1 MGEVYR
7 AQDTK
12 LNREVAIKLLPES
25 FAQDAERTAR
35 FQREAQVLA
44 SLNHPNIAA
53 IYGLEDADGI
63 HALVMELVEGPTL
76 ADRIAA
82 GPIPND
88 EALAIAKQIAEALEV
103 AHERGIIH
111 RDLKP
116 ANVKVTPDDQ
126 VKVLDFGLAKITS
139 NETPSDDLSH
149 SPTMVQ
155 GTQAGMILG
164 TAAYMSPEQA
174 KGKAVDKRSDIWAF
188 GCVLFEM
195 LSGRQTFSGETL
207 TDTLA
212 AVVRAEPDWDAL
224 PAATPDLVRRL
235 LHRCLTKDLKQRLRD
250 IGEARIQVEEYLA
263 DPRKG
268 ASTSQS
274 AQATQPAPK
283 TWARWVSVSLAIAL
297 VISLFLLLRTPKT
310 DTRPIARYD
319 IQAPN
324 NTILSLS
331 RWPTMAL
338 SPDGS
343 TLAFAAFADGV
354 SRLYFRKRDD
364 PEVKVVAGTEGA
376 ANPVFSPNGNSLA
389 FVSDFTLKKVSFDG
403 PVVSLIKVSDSR
415 GVTWVDDETLVYA
428 PESAAGLFQ
437 ISSSGGAPRPITMV
451 DSKKNERTHRW
462 PQALPGGKAVLFT
475 VGVFNKPDDYDGA
488 DIEAVVLATGERR
501 LILQS
506 ASMARYVPTGHLIF
520 AREGILY
527 AVGFDPGSLTTHG
540 KPMAVLPGVAGDK
553 TTGAAHFAIAGDG
566 TLAYVPGSAT
576 SSLRRMVWVDR
587 SGSVQPVNLAGGQY
601 NDPRV
606 SPDGSRVALLQGSSG
621 SGDVW
626 VYDFG
631 RATFTRLTF
640 TTTNASPVW
649 SSDGKTIYY
658 VSGDQAHNKAAI
670 FREPADGSRDAETV
684 ASIALGGYLKAI
696 EPDGEAVLID
706 SEMQSNNRGIRRL
719 LLKQDAQT
727 TPVVDTQFIEY
738 AAALS
743 ADGRWLAYQS
753 NESGR
758 PEIYVRE
765 RGGSGG
771 RWPISTAGG
780 EEPRWSLDGRELYYR
795 NKDLFM
801 SVAVDTRSGFQAGSP
816 KTLFGGVLNLA
827 SNSGISYDVDPKGN
841 RFLMLRQNDED
852 NSAAQIRIVLNWFD
866 ELRRLAPLD

>member
-1 MGEVYR
+1 M
-7 AQDTK
+7 
-12 LNREVAIKLLPES
+12 IK
-25 FAQDAERTAR
+25 
-35 FQREAQVLA
+35 
-44 SLNHPNIAA
+44 
-53 IYGLEDADGI
+53 
-63 HALVMELVEGPTL
+63 
-76 ADRIAA
+76 
-82 GPIPND
+82 
-88 EALAIAKQIAEALEV
+88 
-103 AHERGIIH
+103 
-111 RDLKP
+111 
-116 ANVKVTPDDQ
+116 
-126 VKVLDFGLAKITS
+126 
-139 NETPSDDLSH
+139 
-149 SPTMVQ
+149 

-174 KGKAVDKRSDIWAF
+174 KGKAVDKRADIWAF

-195 LSGRQTFSGETL
+195 LTSKQAFVGETL

-224 PAATPDLVRRL
+224 PESTPDLVRRL

-250 IGEARIQVEEYLA
+250 IGEARIQIEEHFA
-263 DPRKG
+263 DPAKV
-268 ASTSQS
+268 ASTSK
-274 AQATQPAPK
+274 APAASP
-283 TWARWVSVSLAIAL
+283 AIRAWVLWGSVALAIAL
-297 VISLFLLLRTPKT
+297 VVSLVLLWRGTKPEAHPLV
-310 DTRPIARYD
+310 RYD
-319 IQAPN
+319 VEAPN
-324 NTILSLS
+324 KTTVSLS
-331 RWPTMAL
+331 RWPAMAL

-343 TLAFAAFADGV
+343 TLAFVAFADGV
-354 SRLYFRKRDD
+354 SRLYIRKRDD
-364 PEVKVVAGTEGA
+364 PEVRVLAGTEGA
-376 ANPVFSPNGNSLA
+376 VDPAFSPNGNSLA
-389 FVSDFTLKKVSFDG
+389 FVGDFTLKKVSLDG
-403 PVVSLIKVSDSR
+403 PVVSLIKVGDPR
-415 GVTWVDDETLVYA
+415 GVTWIGDDTLVYA

-437 ISSSGGAPRPITMV
+437 ISSNGGAPRPVTTV
-451 DSKKNERTHRW
+451 DNKKNERTHRW

-475 VGVFNKPDDYDGA
+475 VGVFDRPDDYDGA

-520 AREGILY
+520 AREGVLY

-540 KPMAVLPGVAGDK
+540 KPMAVLSGVAGDK

-576 SSLRRMVWVDR
+576 SSLRRLVWVDR
-587 SGSVQPVNLAGGQY
+587 SGNLEALNLPGGQY

-658 VSGDQAHNKAAI
+658 VSLDQARNKTTI
-670 FREPADGSRDAETV
+670 FRRPADGSRDPEDV
-684 ASIALGGYLKAI
+684 ASLVFGAYLKAI
-696 EPDGEAVLID
+696 EPDGEAILID
-706 SEMQSNNRGIRRL
+706 SEMQTNNSGIRRA

-758 PEIYVRE
+758 PEIYVRD
-765 RGGSGG
+765 RAGSGG

-780 EEPRWSLDGRELYYR
+780 EEPRWSPDGRELYYR

-801 SVAVDTRSGFQAGSP
+801 SVAVDTRSGFQAGTP
-816 KTLFGGVLNLA
+816 KTLFNGVLNLR
-827 SNSGISYDVDPKGN
+827 SNSGISYDVDPKSN
-841 RFLMLRQNDED
+841 RFLMLRQKEED
-852 NSAAQIRIVLNWFD
+852 SSAAQVRIVLNWFE
-866 ELRRLAPLD
+866 ELRRLAPLN